1 MGSHRRTSLVSLC
14 LPSPLSLRPRLII
27 FSSFA
32 PTEFIPPRDLA
43 LRGKDSSLFGLAD
56 SLVAESTSAA
66 AAAAPILV
74 AAGDER
80 NEPALVKRRRLGGG
94 GAPGFALV
102 QDILGTAGPSGA
114 STSKR
119 RRVVDDDDDLPAVG
133 DIGKS
138 ARRAS
143 SDQALP
149 SKATGSAIASAQL
162 GRMLSKARS
171 TSFAST
177 STAIPSALGGMGP
190 SLVPADANSSRS
202 SSSSTAPIS
211 SPFKGLRF
219 LLKCGV
225 KQVRSDMERCIP
237 ILGGV
242 IVKDEEKEVGE
253 GVDYVIVKLN
263 R

>member
-1 MGSHRRTSLVSLC
+1 M
-14 LPSPLSLRPRLII
+14 
-27 FSSFA
+27 
-32 PTEFIPPRDLA
+32 
-43 LRGKDSSLFGLAD
+43 
-56 SLVAESTSAA
+56 
-66 AAAAPILV
+66 
-74 AAGDER
+74 
-80 NEPALVKRRRLGGG
+80 VKRRRLAGG
-94 GAPGFALV
+94 GAQGAALV
-102 QDILGTAGPSGA
+102 QDILGMAGPSNA

-119 RRVVDDDDDLPAVG
+119 RRVVEDEDDEEDLPAVG
-133 DIGKS
+133 DIGKV

-143 SDQALP
+143 SDQVMPLK
-149 SKATGSAIASAQL
+149 STGSAIASAQL

-171 TSFAST
+171 SSFAST
-177 STAIPSALGGMGP
+177 SNAIPSALGMGP
-190 SLVPADANSSRS
+190 SLVPADANSSGS

-211 SPFKGLRF
+211 SPFAGLRF